1 MGKQRRRS
9 RVTRP
14 EAPQPEGLPPVAGH
28 LDVHRWLTRAWFAPA
43 LFALIALL
51 YFWEFPLSD
60 KVIHGQ
66 DVGADYHKG
75 KAPILEKLKD
85 LEPSAWD
92 PRMGGYPISEEIRHK
107 FFPTYLIEL
116 FTTKQR
122 AIGWRYLL
130 AAFGAGWGM
139 FLYLRQIGVGRPA
152 ALWGGLAFLSAPTF
166 LTFPF
171 AGQYAK
177 MTVIALFPFLCL
189 CLERGMDGGRK
200 ASGWW
205 ALMAVLIAL
214 GVFSPHL
221 QMLQYALLGLGLYF
235 IYKVILQYRAGMAR
249 ADQVQRIV
257 LFAIAAALGLGL
269 GAEGAFPAYL
279 HAKTQSKRAAIQDEM
294 GRSEAQQMMHAQS
307 WSLHPE
313 EMASLVIPEF
323 SGYHDPLNGQNHY
336 WGRNPM
342 KLNSEYFGI
351 LALLMGIVALPWARR
366 RLLILFL
373 ALLFFVVAAYTL
385 GGHTPVHWLAY
396 HLIPGGK
403 VLRAIGQ
410 SAFLFAFPAVV
421 LATITLQGVLE
432 GSRDERQELSRRVL
446 LVGGVLTGIAL
457 ITALAP
463 VAVLE
468 AWAMVMWSEI
478 PETNRQLMI
487 TNAGWVGRGAFL
499 VACVAGAGTALLSL
513 RLKDRL
519 GVAPVVLGLAALTL
533 IDTWRI
539 DRLFLR
545 YEDPARWTDFR
556 KANPRT
562 VEFLRGQPGK
572 FRLFPLP
579 SYGFLSDHSF
589 HLDGADIVSA
599 FNNYTLRRYDRLL
612 QELRPVEQL
621 YQAKFGPRRQELPY
635 TDEQL
640 LGAIQPLLNL
650 VNARYIVT
658 PRPVE
663 LKAPGFPEV
672 FASEGVR
679 LYGNPGAL
687 PWFQLIPHAEVIE
700 EEPQIL
706 QILRG
711 GQVDLTTT
719 VILEEA
725 PPISLPG
732 PDTDRSG
739 DLLSP
744 LQYDYH
750 DGIIRLRIRAAGPR
764 MLVVSDNYH
773 PNWQATVDGIA
784 VDILRANYVWRAV
797 PISPGEHDVEFTYH
811 STPVTL
817 ARTVSGGCLLVL
829 LAWGGS
835 ALWRRRSAAQE
846 PSTG

>member
-1 MGKQRRRS
+1 MGKQRRRK
-9 RVTRP
+9 RAATP
-14 EAPQPEGLPPVAGH
+14 EPPPEGTRIEGGRA
-28 LDVHRWLTRAWFAPA
+28 LDAPRWLTRAWFAPT
-43 LFALIALL
+43 LFACIALL

-60 KVIHGQ
+60 KVIYGR
-66 DVGADYHKG
+66 DVGADFHKG
-75 KAPILEKLKD
+75 KAPVLEKLKD

-130 AAFGAGWGM
+130 AVFGAGWGM

-152 ALWGGLAFLSAPTF
+152 AVWGGLAFLSAPTF

-189 CLERGMDGGRK
+189 SLERGMDGGRR

-205 ALMAVLIAL
+205 VLMAVLIAL

-221 QMLQYALLGLGLYF
+221 QMLQYALLGIGMYF
-235 IYKVILQYRAGMAR
+235 IYKVVVLYRQGMAR
-249 ADQVQRIV
+249 ADLLQRIG
-257 LFAIAAALGLGL
+257 LFALVAVLGLGL

-279 HAKTQSKRAAIQDEM
+279 HVKTQSKRAAIQDEM
-294 GRSEAQQMMHAQS
+294 GRSEAEQLVHARS

-323 SGYHDPLNGQNHY
+323 GGFDDPTNDQHHY

-366 RLLILFL
+366 RPLILFL
-373 ALLFFVVAAYTL
+373 ALLFAVVAAFTL

-410 SAFLFAFPAVV
+410 AAFLFAFPAVV
-421 LATITLQGVLE
+421 LAAITLQGVLE
-432 GSRDERQELSRRVL
+432 GAPGERQELSRRVL

-457 ITALAP
+457 VTALAP
-463 VAVLE
+463 ATVLE
-468 AWAMVMWSEI
+468 AWTAILWSDI
-478 PETNRQLMI
+478 PESNRRIML
-487 TNAGWVGRGAFL
+487 ASASWLGRGAFL
-499 VACVAGAGTALLSL
+499 VACVAGAGTALLTL
-513 RLKDRL
+513 RLKKRL
-519 GVAPVVLGLAALTL
+519 GVAPVVLGLVALTL

-545 YEDPARWTDFR
+545 YENPARWTDFR
-556 KANPRT
+556 RANPRT
-562 VEFLRGQPGK
+562 VEFLRRQPGK

-579 SYGFLSDHSF
+579 SYGFLSDHRF
-589 HLDGADIVSA
+589 HLNGADIVSA

-621 YQAKFGPRRQELPY
+621 YQAKFGGRQVPH
-635 TDEQL
+635 DDDQM

-663 LKAPGFPEV
+663 LKAEGFPEV
-672 FASEGVR
+672 FAAEGVR
-679 LYGNPGAL
+679 LYENPGAL
-687 PWFQLIPHAEVIE
+687 PWFQLIAHAVVMEDE
-700 EEPQIL
+700 RQIL
-706 QILRG
+706 QTLRD
-711 GQVDLTTT
+711 GQVDLATT
-719 VILEEA
+719 VILEQV
-725 PPISLPG
+725 PPLSLPG
-732 PDTDRSG
+732 LGADRSH
-739 DLLSP
+739 DSVSP
-744 LQYDYH
+744 RKYDYH
-750 DGIIRLRIRAAGPR
+750 HGIIRVSSRAAGPR

-773 PNWQATVDGIA
+773 PNWQATVDGNP
-784 VDILRANYVWRAV
+784 VDIVRANYVWRAV
-797 PISPGEHDVEFTYH
+797 PIPPGDHEVEFTYH
-811 STPVTL
+811 SAPVAW
-817 ARTVSGGCLLVL
+817 ARTVSGGCLLML
-829 LAWGGS
+829 LAWGGC
-835 ALWRRRSAAQE
+835 ALWRRRLTPQE
-846 PSTG
+846 SSTA